1 MELLSENVRSNA
13 PSARVCRLVW
23 GSEGDPLKT
32 LGLTREP
39 DVVLASDVVYGNDP
53 KKWRA
58 LVATMRALCGAH
70 TLVVVGNVQRY
81 PVHHPMA
88 ESRFF
93 RESTRAFFVRR
104 EVPVT
109 SLHPEYRGTG
119 AGSCAVHVLRRRA
132 VGLGDARER
141 GDGDEDENEN
151 EDEDEN
157 DARRDRKRKDITADT
172 EKGMKEKKEKK
183 KKKEKKETKEKR
195 RKA

>member
-1 MELLSENVRSNA
+1 MELLSENVRLNA

-141 GDGDEDENEN
+141 GDGDEN

-157 DARRDRKRKDITADT
+157 ENDAWRDRKRKDITADT

>member
-70 TLVVVGNVQRY
+70 TLVVVGNVQR
-81 PVHHPMA
+81 PRAPPDGECAVLAREHA
-88 ESRFF
+88 RVF
-93 RESTRAFFVRR
+93 RPAGGSSDEPAPRSTAGWRR
-104 EVPVT
+104 D
-109 SLHPEYRGTG
+109 
-119 AGSCAVHVLRRRA
+119 CAVHVLRRRRRY
-132 VGLGDARER
+132 GQR
-141 GDGDEDENEN
+141 
-151 EDEDEN
+151 
-157 DARRDRKRKDITADT
+157 ARRRGGESENSSDASGRS
-172 EKGMKEKKEKK
+172 KEKKEKK
-183 KKKEKKETKEKR
+183 EKKEEAEGVAR
-195 RKA
+195 REGSSEMIDRPR

>member
-1 MELLSENVRSNA
+1 
-13 PSARVCRLVW
+13 
-23 GSEGDPLKT
+23 
-32 LGLTREP
+32 
-39 DVVLASDVVYGNDP
+39 
-53 KKWRA
+53 
-58 LVATMRALCGAH
+58 
-70 TLVVVGNVQRY
+70 
-81 PVHHPMA
+81 MA

-141 GDGDEDENEN
+141 GDGDEN

-157 DARRDRKRKDITADT
+157 ENDAWRDRKRKDITADT

-183 KKKEKKETKEKR
+183 KKKEKKEKKEKR

>member
-88 ESRFF
+88 ESRFLH
-93 RESTRAFFVRR
+93 ESTRAFFVRR

-141 GDGDEDENEN
+141 GDGDENENEN
-151 EDEDEN
+151 EN
-157 DARRDRKRKDITADT
+157 DARSDRKR
-172 EKGMKEKKEKK
+172 KEKKEKK
-183 KKKEKKETKEKR
+183 EKR

>member
-132 VGLGDARER
+132 GGLGARER
-141 GDGDEDENEN
+141 RDGDENEN
-151 EDEDEN
+151 ENEN
-157 DARRDRKRKDITADT
+157 DARSDRKRKDVSADT
-172 EKGMKEKKEKK
+172 EKGKKEKKEKK
-183 KKKEKKETKEKR
+183 EKK

>member
-88 ESRFF
+88 ESRFLH
-93 RESTRAFFVRR
+93 ESTRAFFVRR

-119 AGSCAVHVLRRRA
+119 AGSCVYVLRRRA
-132 VGLGDARER
+132 VGLGDSAKAADGGRQAKATAER
-141 GDGDEDENEN
+141 FESVRGRRRRRRRRRRGGRRSTKRGVIGD
-151 EDEDEN
+151 
-157 DARRDRKRKDITADT
+157 DR
-172 EKGMKEKKEKK
+172 
-183 KKKEKKETKEKR
+183 
-195 RKA
+195 